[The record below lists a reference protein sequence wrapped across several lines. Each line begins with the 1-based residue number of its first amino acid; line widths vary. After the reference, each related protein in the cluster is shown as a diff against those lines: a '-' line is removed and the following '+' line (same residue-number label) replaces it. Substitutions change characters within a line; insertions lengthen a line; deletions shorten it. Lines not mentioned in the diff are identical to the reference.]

1 MNIYARYFD
10 QDVLVYSL
18 EELIEFLSSIPDI
31 DVTED
36 LVNDIR
42 SYLDGDMPYP
52 KRYKVRP
59 RVYFILIK
67 TNAATMED
75 FKANK
80 QRQAPAPEAE
90 SEPMSKKEM
99 KTSALQEE
107 RYGWY
112 RGQINFKRVIQIPG
126 TGKFQY
132 LDTAFSALVL
142 AQSGMECYTKIVEHL
157 KNRQD
162 VDLRS
167 QFPSARGVNFD
178 FAFIGTEE
186 EIAAAEIEGLD
197 EVEEVEEI
205 VEETAAPVEES
216 AFDGDDQEALDHA
229 RRAEEVESGDYA
241 ADEEPALVGVDDED
255 ADAQEEVLSEEGD
268 RDFQDGEDVPAPVA
282 TEDFDPEADYAGR
295 SLFDDVEE
303 ETTR

>member
-18 EELIEFLSSIPDI
+18 EELIEFLSGIPDI

-42 SYLDGDMPYP
+42 GYLDGDMPYP

-80 QRQAPAPEAE
+80 QRQASVPEAE
-90 SEPMSKKEM
+90 TEPMSKKEM

-132 LDTAFSALVL
+132 LDTVFSALVL
-142 AQSGMECYTKIVEHL
+142 AQSGMECYNKIVEHL

-178 FAFIGTEE
+178 FAFVGTEE
-186 EIAAAEIEGLD
+186 EIAAAEIEELED
-197 EVEEVEEI
+197 VEESEVE
-205 VEETAAPVEES
+205 TATSVEES
-216 AFDGDDQEALDHA
+216 AFDGDDQEALDYA
-229 RRAEEVESGDYA
+229 RRAEDVEDGDYVV
-241 ADEEPALVGVDDED
+241 DEEPSLVGVDDVD
-255 ADAQEEVLSEEGD
+255 VDAQEEVQPEEGCD
-268 RDFQDGEDVPAPVA
+268 DFQDADVEEVSTGE
-282 TEDFDPEADYAGR
+282 FDPEEDFNNR
-295 SLFDDVEE
+295 SLFDDVEAE
-303 ETTR
+303 EGMSR